1 MIDKDTPLAYRLR
14 PHTLEKFVGQKHILA
29 PGKLL
34 HRAILADK
42 ITSLILFGP
51 PGVGKTALAYLI
63 KNKTKSN
70 FEKLN
75 AVTSGVNDLR
85 RITEEAKKEK
95 QESQR
100 KTILFIDEIHR
111 FNKAQQDALLPA
123 VEEGIIIL
131 IGSTTHNPCF
141 YIIPPLLSRSQIF
154 ELLPL
159 KHEDIKHIIQN
170 ALQDK
175 ERGYGDLKVG
185 MSDEALDYLIRYADG
200 DGRRA
205 LNALEIGMLTTSPDD
220 QGMLNINLELAKEII
235 QKKIIGYDREEEH
248 YNTISA
254 FIKSMRGSDPDATL
268 YWLAKMIFAGEDPR
282 FIARRII
289 ICASEDVG
297 NADPRALVIATSTL
311 TAVEFIGLPEGKI
324 PLAQAA
330 VYVATAPKS
339 NASYLGINKALADVE
354 QEELQPVPD
363 YLKEASYKGA
373 SKLHRGEGYRY
384 PHNFKDHYVEQE
396 YLLKKKKYYLPT
408 EMGYEKKIKEYL
420 ERIKKGF

>member
-1 MIDKDTPLAYRLR
+1 
-14 PHTLEKFVGQKHILA
+14 
-29 PGKLL
+29 LL
-34 HRAILADK
+34 
-42 ITSLILFGP
+42 
-51 PGVGKTALAYLI
+51 
-63 KNKTKSN
+63 
-70 FEKLN
+70 
-75 AVTSGVNDLR
+75 
-85 RITEEAKKEK
+85 
-95 QESQR
+95 R

-123 VEEGIIIL
+123 VEEGIITL

-159 KHEDIKHIIQN
+159 KHEDIKYIIQN